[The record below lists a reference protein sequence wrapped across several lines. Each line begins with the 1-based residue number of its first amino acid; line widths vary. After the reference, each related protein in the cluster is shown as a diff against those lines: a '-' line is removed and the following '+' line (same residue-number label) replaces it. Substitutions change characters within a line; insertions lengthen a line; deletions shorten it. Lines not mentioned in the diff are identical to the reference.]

1 MRSLN
6 GKPADPKPGAP
17 RALRVRVS
25 TQVVHLA
32 LLRIGEHL
40 VGLGDLLESLLQLRI
55 RVHVR
60 VQFPGQP
67 SVGLLDLVGARVTAD
82 AENPV
87 IVVCH
92 RHP

>member
-6 GKPADPKPGAP
+6 GKPADPKPRRAG
-17 RALRVRVS
+17 ALRVRVS
-25 TQVVHLA
+25 AQVIHLA

-40 VGLGDLLESLLQLRI
+40 VGLGDLLESLLERRI
-55 RVHVR
+55 RVHIGM
-60 VQFPGQP
+60 QFPGEP
-67 SVGLLDLVGARVTAD
+67 AVGLLDLLGSRVTAD
-82 AENPV
+82 AEYPV

>member
-6 GKPADPKPGAP
+6 GKPADPKPGA
-17 RALRVRVS
+17 LRVRVS
-25 TQVVHLA
+25 AQVVHLA

-40 VGLGDLLESLLQLRI
+40 VGLGNFLESLLERRI
-55 RVHVR
+55 RVHIR
-60 VQFPGQP
+60 MQFPGQP
-67 SVGLLDLVGARVTAD
+67 PVGLLDLLGARVTAD
-82 AENPV
+82 AEYPV